1 MIGGSYDNAFMAY
14 IDSLK
19 EEDLHLVGLL
29 AFIGSNLRSEEEM
42 QMYFGKAKWRSLKK
56 YKDQGYIEKKNRRI
70 SLTDSGKKL
79 LSDFQMKYFDNRNYF
94 FT

>member
-1 MIGGSYDNAFMAY
+1 
-14 IDSLK
+14 
-19 EEDLHLVGLL
+19 
-29 AFIGSNLRSEEEM
+29 M